1 MPASAIAFL
10 SFYPSLARH
19 YIFDSHIFKPS
30 SVLLGAHLP
39 SLALG
44 LRLFKTLYKLKF
56 RINLKNYDV
65 HASGKAIINIKER
78 RVERRHFYSVLE
90 GELKVNIRVIANYF
104 SIAKIDENCSKFLP
118 SDIFFLEIILTA
130 AWTVH

>member
-1 MPASAIAFL
+1 MPSSAIAFL
-10 SFYPSLARH
+10 YPSLTTR
-19 YIFDSHIFKPS
+19 S
-30 SVLLGAHLP
+30 SLFFRQPYFQTKFRSLGAHLP

-118 SDIFFLEIILTA
+118 SDIFS
-130 AWTVH
+130 WK